1 MASRFASLGSRL
13 ARLARLAGLA
23 LLALTSFA
31 FALQR
36 AFPYDRI
43 RDAIIRAAAEQGY
56 DAQIGDV
63 EPGIIPARVVFRSVM
78 LRSRPTRPGDTA
90 TMLYIDRAEL
100 DVGLLSALRGGYSGE
115 FDLQVGSGRLRGRG
129 AYSSQD
135 GLSVHLVGDD
145 LPAASVPLRGLV
157 GLPMTGKLHVALDA
171 AIPNT
176 TSRTGRTALDLSTGL
191 RKGEASAELA
201 CPAGCAV
208 GDGTSR
214 LKLTTSNARQQ
225 EFLDQGGGIEFGKIN
240 LDSFVARA
248 ELRGGKLELT
258 RFEIRSG
265 DGELRVAASL
275 ALDED
280 LASSKLTGCLQ
291 FHGSEA
297 LRKREP
303 KTDAAIST
311 IGPLGPDGLFHVK
324 LEGALRTLRPIGA
337 ACSAGAD
344 GAGET
349 PGGARPSLTAP
360 QPARPPGPRTVGLPP
375 PAVAAP
381 PVAPPATVAPVTQPA
396 APAANSPPAAAPEGA
411 PQ

>member
-1 MASRFASLGSRL
+1 MASRFASLGARL

-36 AFPYDRI
+36 TFPYDRI

-90 TMLYIDRAEL
+90 TTLYIDRAEL
-100 DVGLLSALRGGYSGE
+100 DVGLLSSLRGGYSGE

-129 AYSSQD
+129 TYSSRD
-135 GLSVHLVGDD
+135 GLSVHLAGDD

-171 AIPNT
+171 AIPST
-176 TSRTGRTALDLSTGL
+176 TSRTGKTALDL

-201 CPAGCAV
+201 CPAGCTV

-214 LKLTTSNARQQ
+214 LKLTTSNAGQQ
-225 EFLDQGGGIEFGKIN
+225 KFLDQGGGIEFGKIN

-248 ELRGGKLELT
+248 ELSGGKLELT
-258 RFEIRSG
+258 RFETRSG

-275 ALDED
+275 SLDED
-280 LASSKLTGCLQ
+280 LASSKLTGCLR
-291 FHGSEA
+291 FHGSDA
-297 LRKREP
+297 LRNREP

-324 LEGALRTLRPIGA
+324 LDGALRTLRPIGVV
-337 ACSAGAD
+337 CSAG
-344 GAGET
+344 GAGDT
-349 PGGARPSLTAP
+349 PGGARPSLTVHE
-360 QPARPPGPRTVGLPP
+360 PARPAEPGAVGFGP

-381 PVAPPATVAPVTQPA
+381 PVAAPATVAPVTQPA
-396 APAANSPPAAAPEGA
+396 APVANSPPAAAPEGA

>member
-1 MASRFASLGSRL
+1 
-13 ARLARLAGLA
+13 
-23 LLALTSFA
+23 
-31 FALQR
+31 
-36 AFPYDRI
+36 
-43 RDAIIRAAAEQGY
+43 
-56 DAQIGDV
+56 
-63 EPGIIPARVVFRSVM
+63 
-78 LRSRPTRPGDTA
+78 
-90 TMLYIDRAEL
+90 
-100 DVGLLSALRGGYSGE
+100 
-115 FDLQVGSGRLRGRG
+115 
-129 AYSSQD
+129 
-135 GLSVHLVGDD
+135 
-145 LPAASVPLRGLV
+145 
-157 GLPMTGKLHVALDA
+157 MTGKLHVALDA

-176 TSRTGRTALDLSTGL
+176 TSRTGKTALDLSTGLTTGL

-201 CPAGCAV
+201 CPAGCTV

-240 LDSFVARA
+240 LDSFVVRA

-258 RFEIRSG
+258 RFETRSG

-280 LASSKLTGCLQ
+280 FASSKLTGCLQ

-324 LEGALRTLRPIGA
+324 LDGALRTLRPIGVV
-337 ACSAGAD
+337 CSAGAG

-360 QPARPPGPRTVGLPP
+360 QPARPPGSRTVGSPP
-375 PAVAAP
+375 PAAAAP
-381 PVAPPATVAPVTQPA
+381 PIAPPATVAPVTPPA